1 MDFNNVK
8 IGAINVP
15 KKEKINQDDLIL
27 LSNILLDSYSKYIKK
42 QKKLSDSKINK
53 KKWL

>member
-8 IGAINVP
+8 FGAINVP

-42 QKKLSDSKINK
+42 EKKLFDPKINK
-53 KKWL
+53 KK